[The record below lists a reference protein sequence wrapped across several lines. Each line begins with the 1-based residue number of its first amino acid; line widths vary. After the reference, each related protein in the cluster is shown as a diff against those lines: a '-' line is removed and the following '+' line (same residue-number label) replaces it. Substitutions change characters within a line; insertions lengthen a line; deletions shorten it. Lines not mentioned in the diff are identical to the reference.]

1 MNVLCSEDGLL
12 DGFVRAVLQN
22 TVEDMDNDE
31 LIQFL
36 KQNKLYSEIDL
47 LNYAVRNG
55 MIETEFEG

>member
-1 MNVLCSEDGLL
+1 MNILCSEDGLL

-22 TVEDMDNDE
+22 TVKDMSNDE

-55 MIETEFEG
+55 MIETEFKE